1 MNRKEVEDGVEGI
14 LVDRLR
20 LFVAL
25 LQVVG
30 RAVPQMTW
38 TILVLLL
45 KGGGNYPGIGLL
57 DPIWKV
63 VEKVMVAWFSV
74 IKLHDCHHGGIPC
87 RGMRMAIMEVIRSLN
102 KIYLDLRK
110 ACDALDWW
118 WCLEILAWYGVGLN
132 LLCLQK
138 KFWDDVKMVC
148 RAGGNYVLPFEVHR
162 GVTQGSMCVL
172 TVS

>member
-63 VEKVMVAWFSV
+63 VEKVMVA
-74 IKLHDCHHGGIPC
+74 
-87 RGMRMAIMEVIRSLN
+87 
-102 KIYLDLRK
+102 
-110 ACDALDWW
+110 
-118 WCLEILAWYGVGLN
+118 
-132 LLCLQK
+132 
-138 KFWDDVKMVC
+138 
-148 RAGGNYVLPFEVHR
+148 
-162 GVTQGSMCVL
+162 
-172 TVS
+172 